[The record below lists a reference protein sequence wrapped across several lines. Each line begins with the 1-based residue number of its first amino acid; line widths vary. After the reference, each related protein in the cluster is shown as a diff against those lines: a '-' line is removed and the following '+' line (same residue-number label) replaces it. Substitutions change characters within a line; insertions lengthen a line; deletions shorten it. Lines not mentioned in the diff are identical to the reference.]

1 MLIKV
6 FGAAVQGIDATL
18 ITIEVNSS
26 RGCMFYLVG
35 LPDSAVKESHQRIIS
50 ALQVN
55 GYRMP
60 TSNIVINMAPAD
72 IRKEGTAY
80 DLPLAIGILAASE
93 VIQSDKLERYLLMG
107 ELSLDGSLQP
117 IKGAL
122 PIAIKARELGF
133 EGMIVPCSNAH
144 EAAVVN
150 NLKVYGV
157 ENIKDVIEFFNGK
170 QKLSPT
176 QVNTRE
182 EFYSQQS
189 SFELDFAEVK
199 GQENVKRAL
208 EVAAAGSHNILLI
221 GAPGSGKS
229 MLAKRLPSIL
239 PPLSLG
245 ESLETTKI
253 HSVAGK
259 LGKGGGLISKRPFRD
274 PHNSIST
281 VAMTGGGSFPQPGE
295 ISLAHNGILYLD
307 ELPEYNRSVLE
318 VLRQPLEDR
327 KITVS
332 RIRCNVEYPAS
343 FMLVASMNP
352 CPCGYY
358 NHPTKGC
365 VCSPGQVQKYLNR
378 ISGPLLDRIDLQIE
392 VTPLPFE
399 KMADTRPG
407 ESSATIRERVIHARQ
422 IQETRY
428 ADIPGVYCNAQMNSK
443 LLACY
448 ARPDDK
454 GLAMLKTAMNP
465 TKGCVCSPGQV
476 QKYLNR
482 ISGPLLDRI
491 DLQIEVTPLPF
502 EKMADTRPGES
513 SATIRERVIHA
524 RQIQETRYADIPGVY
539 CNAQMNSKLLACYAR
554 PDDKGLAMLKTA
566 MNRLNL
572 SARAYDRILKV
583 SRTIADLEDCESIQP
598 AHLAEA
604 IGYRNLDREDWAG

>member
-55 GYRMP
+55 GYRIP
-60 TSNIVINMAPAD
+60 TSNIIINMAPAD
-72 IRKEGTAY
+72 IRKEGSAY
-80 DLPLAIGILAASE
+80 DLPLAIGMLAAGE
-93 VIQSDKLERYLLMG
+93 VIQPDKLNRYLMMG

-133 EGMIVPCSNAH
+133 EGIIVPRQNAL

-150 NLKVYGV
+150 QIQVYGV
-157 ENIKDVIEFFNGK
+157 KNIKEVIEFFNGK
-170 QKLSPT
+170 QELTPT
-176 QVNTRE
+176 IVNTRE
-182 EFYSQQS
+182 EFYAQQS
-189 SFELDFAEVK
+189 SFDLDFADVK

-208 EVAAAGSHNILLI
+208 EVAAAGGHNIILI

-253 HSVAGK
+253 HSVAGR
-259 LGKGGGLISKRPFRD
+259 LQNNTGLISKRPFRD
-274 PHNSIST
+274 PHHTIST
-281 VAMTGGGSFPQPGE
+281 VAMTGGGSYPQPGE
-295 ISLAHNGILYLD
+295 ISLAHNGILFLD
-307 ELPEYNRSVLE
+307 ELPEFNRSVLE

-327 KITVS
+327 KITIS
-332 RIRCNVEYPAS
+332 RVKSNVEYPAS

-358 NHPTKGC
+358 NHPTKAC

-392 VTPLPFE
+392 VVPVPFE
-399 KMADTRPG
+399 KMSD
-407 ESSATIRERVIHARQ
+407 
-422 IQETRY
+422 
-428 ADIPGVYCNAQMNSK
+428 
-443 LLACY
+443 
-448 ARPDDK
+448 
-454 GLAMLKTAMNP
+454 
-465 TKGCVCSPGQV
+465 
-476 QKYLNR
+476 
-482 ISGPLLDRI
+482 
-491 DLQIEVTPLPF
+491 
-502 EKMADTRPGES
+502 
-513 SATIRERVIHA
+513 
-524 RQIQETRYADIPGVY
+524 
-539 CNAQMNSKLLACYAR
+539 
-554 PDDKGLAMLKTA
+554 
-566 MNRLNL
+566 
-572 SARAYDRILKV
+572 
-583 SRTIADLEDCESIQP
+583 
-598 AHLAEA
+598 AHP
-604 IGYRNLDREDWAG
+604 